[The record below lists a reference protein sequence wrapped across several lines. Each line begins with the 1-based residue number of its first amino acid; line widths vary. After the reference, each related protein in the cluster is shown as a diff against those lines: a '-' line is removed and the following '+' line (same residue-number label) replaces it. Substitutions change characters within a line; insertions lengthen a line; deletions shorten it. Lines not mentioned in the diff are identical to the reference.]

1 MHENFARNTGEAGEG
16 VVAPTRWNP
25 FLPDDRVQ
33 SFVKR
38 FAERAQPA
46 GLPTTPEMVNVNVYE
61 TAYLLKNIIEAEGVT
76 NRPEDLA
83 RDRERLMQ
91 GLTET
96 KAFPSL
102 AGKFGFN
109 QEGDGVKDV
118 YVMMVKGGRWVQV
131 DFAPAR

>member
-1 MHENFARNTGEAGEG
+1 MPLVVPRPISPDQARAYRSSGTTTSPKTALHTHNMHIIMHT
-16 VVAPTRWNP
+16 
-25 FLPDDRVQ
+25 
-33 SFVKR
+33 
-38 FAERAQPA
+38 
-46 GLPTTPEMVNVNVYE
+46 
-61 TAYLLKNIIEAEGVT
+61 IEAEGVT

-109 QEGDGVKDV
+109 PEGDGVKDV

-131 DFAPAR
+131 DFAPSR

>member
-1 MHENFARNTGEAGEG
+1 MARIAGGLTRRSHASLMPLVVPRPISPEQARAYRSSGTTASPKTALHTHNMH
-16 VVAPTRWNP
+16 
-25 FLPDDRVQ
+25 
-33 SFVKR
+33 
-38 FAERAQPA
+38 
-46 GLPTTPEMVNVNVYE
+46 
-61 TAYLLKNIIEAEGVT
+61 IIEAKGVT

-96 KAFPSL
+96 KAFPGL

-109 QEGDGVKDV
+109 QEGDGVKDA
-118 YVMMVKGGRWVQV
+118 YVMMMKNGRWVQV